1 MAEKT
6 KEFVARKRDTG
17 VSRREF
23 MGTTVIAVAAGS
35 MAASFP
41 FIAKAAD
48 PLRTIG
54 LGVSVI
60 NEIQGKAAEDLGYG
74 VTGQAD
80 RKSTRLNSSHALI
93 SYAVFCL
100 KKKTKNKPTKKKT
113 NNINTQRLEHDHHS

>member
-1 MAEKT
+1 MAKKT
-6 KEFVARKRDTG
+6 KGFVKRKQDTG

-23 MGTTVIAVAAGS
+23 MGTTAKAVAAGS

-54 LGVSVI
+54 LGVSII

-74 VTGQAD
+74 VTGQALGYGAYFG
-80 RKSTRLNSSHALI
+80 KALNQNDQ
-93 SYAVFCL
+93 YDVCEGYFNDFDVFL
-100 KKKTKNKPTKKKT
+100 PA
-113 NNINTQRLEHDHHS
+113 

>member
-1 MAEKT
+1 MAKKT
-6 KEFVARKRDTG
+6 KEFVKRKHDTG

-23 MGTTVIAVAAGS
+23 MGTTAKAVAAGS

-60 NEIQGKAAEDLGYG
+60 NEIQGQAAADLGYD
-74 VTGQAD
+74 VTGQA
-80 RKSTRLNSSHALI
+80 LGLW
-93 SYAVFCL
+93 CL
-100 KKKTKNKPTKKKT
+100 FWQGAKPE
-113 NNINTQRLEHDHHS
+113 RPVRCL